1 MANEYIAYRTYSEKV
16 NKFKPFMRRVI
27 SKACFLEQRGF
38 EFLDSVMP
46 ERKRQ
51 TPKSAVI
58 ERMKETDFN
67 NKKVV
72 WFEFGRNAYNDKF
85 YAIFTKSLKG

>member
-67 NKKVV
+67 K
-72 WFEFGRNAYNDKF
+72 NAYNDKF